1 MSATVLF
8 ELKKKRRAPSTKKSP
23 FPLVFNLGCD
33 DKSSIV
39 TWQFYRGTLRPDGVE
54 VAARED
60 MKNLYNMG
68 YFGKGSLSRSAPR
81 FKAATADVEDAPEM
95 SQRRFERH
103 KHMQEQASLD
113 TKEAQNNAKPP
124 RFVLLRRDEATDE
137 VNPQCTPKLDPQ
149 AEDCKASPA
158 EQTEGSDQDITQ
170 IFEGTVSKADDE
182 ASTSQTKPLRH
193 RKRGKRSRCRK
204 SNGDE
209 DIIEVFSKTKLERQ
223 QEQADVDPQEDPVS
237 HGNGTEDVADSVA
250 DEVMEDVADSVPST
264 HSCAAEVEVGAGSDD
279 DITELPS
286 EAALDSREN
295 ADTGI
300 LQIDLEGNEE
310 ETGKNDVEEAVQRP
324 KVGCANDRGS
334 SLSICKANDI
344 EVITSDNGPR
354 LERDHRL
361 FSAEDPCP
369 IDEYLQLFFEE
380 AYFLS
385 YGLGCLIVQENN
397 EELDLLKLWQRLC
410 ALCPTFP
417 ARYAAYHHF
426 RSKGWVVRTGSR
438 YAADYL
444 LYKDG
449 PAFYHATFSVLVR
462 QAWSETLEEAEDRR
476 LRSWTSLAG
485 LIRLSASAA
494 KAVLLCYV
502 VIPKDAD
509 LSTPECLRSFK
520 IQELLLRRWIT
531 SEERERK
538 DDG

>member
-54 VAARED
+54 VTARED
-60 MKNLYNMG
+60 MKNLYHMG

-95 SQRRFERH
+95 SRRRFERH
-103 KHMQEQASLD
+103 KQMQEQTSLD
-113 TKEAQNNAKPP
+113 AKETQNNAKPP
-124 RFVLLRRDEATDE
+124 RFVLLRRDEPTDE
-137 VNPQCTPKLDPQ
+137 VNPQRTPQP
-149 AEDCKASPA
+149 EDCKVSPV
-158 EQTEGSDQDITQ
+158 EQTEGSDQDITR
-170 IFEGTVSKADDE
+170 IFECTVSKVEDE
-182 ASTSQTKPLRH
+182 ASTSQAKLLRH
-193 RKRGKRSRCRK
+193 RNRGKRRHCRK
-204 SNGDE
+204 SNSDE
-209 DIIEVFSKTKLERQ
+209 DIIEVFSKTNVERQ
-223 QEQADVDPQEDPVS
+223 REPADVDPQEDPVP
-237 HGNGTEDVADSVA
+237 HGSGTEDVADNVADNVA
-250 DEVMEDVADSVPST
+250 DELMEDVADSVPGT
-264 HSCAAEVEVGAGSDD
+264 RPCAAEVEVSAGSDD

-286 EAALDSREN
+286 EAALDSREDV
-295 ADTGI
+295 DTGI
-300 LQIDLEGNEE
+300 LEIDLEGNGQEA
-310 ETGKNDVEEAVQRP
+310 GKNNVEGAQLP
-324 KVGCANDRGS
+324 KDGRANDRGS
-334 SLSICKANDI
+334 SSHLCKANEI

-354 LERDHRL
+354 LERDYRL

-369 IDEYLQLFFEE
+369 IDESLQLFFEE

-449 PAFYHATFSVLVR
+449 PAFYHATFSVLVH

-485 LIRLSASAA
+485 LIRLNASAA

>member
-54 VAARED
+54 VAAKED

-81 FKAATADVEDAPEM
+81 FKAATADVEEAPEM

-137 VNPQCTPKLDPQ
+137 VNPQRTPNLDSQ
-149 AEDCKASPA
+149 VEDCEASPV

-170 IFEGTVSKADDE
+170 IFEGTVSKVEDE

-204 SNGDE
+204 SNSDE
-209 DIIEVFSKTKLERQ
+209 DVIEVFSKTKLERQ
-223 QEQADVDPQEDPVS
+223 QEQADMNPQEDPVS
-237 HGNGTEDVADSVA
+237 CGNGKEEVADSVE

-264 HSCAAEVEVGAGSDD
+264 HPCGAEVEVRAGSDD

-286 EAALDSREN
+286 EAALDSREDD
-295 ADTGI
+295 DTGI
-300 LQIDLEGNEE
+300 LQIDLEGNGEE
-310 ETGKNDVEEAVQRP
+310 MGKNDVEEADQRP
-324 KVGCANDRGS
+324 KGNDRGS
-334 SLSICKANDI
+334 SLNKVNDI
-344 EVITSDNGPR
+344 EVIPSDSGPR

-369 IDEYLQLFFEE
+369 VDESLQLFFEE

-462 QAWSETLEEAEDRR
+462 QAWSETLEETADCR

-485 LIRLSASAA
+485 LIRLNASAA

-502 VIPKDAD
+502 VIPKDVD